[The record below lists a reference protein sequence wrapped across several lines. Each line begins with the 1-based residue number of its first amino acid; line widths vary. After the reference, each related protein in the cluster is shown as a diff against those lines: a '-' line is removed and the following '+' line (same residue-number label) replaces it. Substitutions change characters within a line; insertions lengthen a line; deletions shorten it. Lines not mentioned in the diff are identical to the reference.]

1 VKELVFIRKS
11 LFSKEDGF
19 IAEVAS
25 LKKRLLQHPFPD
37 DVYMVITRQAFGLVL
52 ATLLLSALANA
63 DSGAKEKRVLTHAD
77 AAIILAKYSGYFD
90 RYVDK
95 AADLQEC
102 VSFLNKTGVYF
113 GLMEVVNRS
122 EFTAEDCA
130 RAMGQIDL
138 VLSGEAAY
146 IHGKVKLPKGIE
158 TWSQFCTMNDVKYRE
173 GYELMVEILLVDD
186 ARMN

>member
-1 VKELVFIRKS
+1 M
-11 LFSKEDGF
+11 FSKEDGF

-25 LKKRLLQHPFPD
+25 LKKTLLQHPISGL
-37 DVYMVITRQAFGLVL
+37 YIMLITRQAYGLVL
-52 ATLLLSALANA
+52 ATLLL
-63 DSGAKEKRVLTHAD
+63 GAFAQVGAGESKERVPSHAD
-77 AAIILAKYSGYFD
+77 AAILLAKYSGYFD
-90 RYVDK
+90 HYVDK
-95 AADLQEC
+95 EADLQAC
-102 VSFLNKTGVYF
+102 VTFLNKTGIYF
-113 GLMEVVNRS
+113 GLLEVVNGS

-158 TWSQFCTMNDVKYRE
+158 TWAQFCTMSDVNYRE
-173 GYELMVEILLVDD
+173 GRKAMVEILLVED